1 MRVQRIEW
9 HSYKRVYEFEVPD
22 EDIIKE
28 YDSKE
33 NFLHECENDED
44 EIVDWFEEQ
53 EYEPDD
59 IIEWHYSVEK
69 GGYEVEYNWD
79 EECVDQN
86 RGMSVI

>member
-9 HSYKRVYEFEVPD
+9 HEYKRVYEFEVPD
-22 EDIIKE
+22 EDIIEE
-28 YDSKE
+28 YGSKE
-33 NFLHECENDED
+33 SLLEQIDGEE
-44 EIVDWFEEQ
+44 VSDWFEEQ

-59 IIEWHYSVEK
+59 IIEWHYSMEK

>member
-9 HSYKRVYEFEVPD
+9 HEYKRVYEFEVPD

-33 NFLHECENDED
+33 NFLNECQNDQD

-53 EYEPDD
+53 EYEPED

-69 GGYEVEYNWD
+69 GGYETEYAFD
-79 EECVDQN
+79 DECVDQN